1 MKLSIA
7 FTELQ
12 DYVLDHYHKELEL
25 SYVDDS
31 TVKVATPVKVFGFSK
46 SIGINLTIERIEGT
60 DLYLTYDGKM
70 GIELLVTPAIS
81 FIKKL
86 VPEKTEMI
94 QMQPDNTVKVSLGDI
109 ERLKKVLDKLTLQSI
124 RFEPEGIVLEASL
137 LPGC

>member
-1 MKLSIA
+1 MKLFIA

-12 DYVLDHYHKELEL
+12 DYVRSHYQKELEL
-25 SYVDDS
+25 SYVAGS
-31 TVKVATPVKVFGFSK
+31 TVGVATAVKILGFSK

-70 GIELLVTPAIS
+70 GIELFVTPAIS

-94 QMQPDNTVKVSLGDI
+94 QMLPDNTVKVSLGDI
-109 ERLKKVLDKLTLQSI
+109 ERLKKVFDKLTLHRI
-124 RFEPEGIVLEASL
+124 YFEPEGITLEASL
-137 LPGC
+137 LPDC